1 MKINVGSTDRVVRIA
16 VGLALLLMVVVGPKT
31 PWGFVGLI
39 PLATGLFGRCGLYSL
54 LGLSTAK

>member
-1 MKINVGSTDRVVRIA
+1 MKINVGSTDRIVRIA
-16 VGLALLLMVVVGPKT
+16 TGLALLLMVVAGPQT
-31 PWGFVGLI
+31 PWGFIGLI